1 MAARDDI
8 QRVAAA
14 LERPRRGYVKRLEQ
28 TRRALAA
35 RSSDAAHQLGMF
47 ADRVAELTI
56 DELGELYD
64 ETFRADEAAI
74 APLVQ
79 RLVRARTLRL
89 DASAALMA
97 LAPLLDRLEAERN
110 PHAHAVRALCC
121 VLRRSAR

>member
-1 MAARDDI
+1 
-8 QRVAAA
+8 
-14 LERPRRGYVKRLEQ
+14 
-28 TRRALAA
+28 
-35 RSSDAAHQLGMF
+35 MF